1 VVLTA
6 GDFDGD
12 GRTDV
17 AVADSGDNAVT
28 ILFAA
33 GCR

>member
-1 VVLTA
+1 MSETEVFL

-17 AVADSGDNAVT
+17 FRIRKLGE
-28 ILFAA
+28 
-33 GCR
+33 